1 MSNRQDVLLGNATG
15 KSRRGVSHLL
25 ERHDWLRVF
34 ATVKTA
40 DEAPSKPH
48 PGMIL
53 QALDELD
60 VAPYDAV
67 MIGDSSYDMAMA
79 RAAGITA
86 IGVAWGFQPV
96 AALIEAGAHRI
107 VHSYAELEPVL
118 SGFLNQPSHPP
129 G

>member
-1 MSNRQDVLLGNATG
+1 
-15 KSRRGVSHLL
+15 
-25 ERHDWLRVF
+25 
-34 ATVKTA
+34 
-40 DEAPSKPH
+40 
-48 PGMIL
+48 MIL

-60 VAPYDAV
+60 VARQDAV

-79 RAAGITA
+79 RAAGIAA

-96 AALIEAGAHRI
+96 GALVEAGAHRI

-118 SGFLNQPSHPP
+118 SDFLNQPSHPR